1 MEIII
6 IMVKMAGQ
14 LELSQRTVLSE
25 VVVVAREVTRVESCG
40 TTSRGQVAPGLSVRI
55 LPNCYE
61 CT

>member
-25 VVVVAREVTRVESCG
+25 VVVVAREVTRVESCE
-40 TTSRGQVAPGLSVRI
+40 TTSRGQVAPRLSVRI